1 MNETNMK
8 IEANNVV
15 DAFKALAYARKHS
28 KANGLRTDMVP
39 YLHGSSMFSQSLR
52 PRIENVSAIKEIIRA
67 YYASVNSYSQYDWVK
82 DFTLTTTFEC
92 FNFGISINFKENKE
106 TTHEE
111 E

>member
-28 KANGLRTDMVP
+28 KANDLSTDMVP
-39 YLHGSSMFSQSLR
+39 YLHGSDMFSQSFR
-52 PRIENVSAIKEIIRA
+52 PHIENVSAMQEIIRA

-92 FNFGISINFKENKE
+92 FNFGISIRFKENKE